1 MALNFYSKQIEK
13 EISLDQLSKLKSAEL
28 VILKDE
34 LQFAI
39 TSMDNSLLEVKKQKE
54 ENNEPYDVEWHQRVR
69 RKQKVCQ
76 AFLEEIASLDDAY
89 EAIYQKNFMK
99 LLTNYIST
107 EELDRLA
114 RDARVQT
121 DLKILEMKN
130 IKL

>member
-39 TSMDNSLLEVKKQKE
+39 ASMDNSLLEVKKQKE

-69 RKQKVCQ
+69 RKQKVCE
-76 AFLEEIASLDDAY
+76 AFLIEIAEQD
-89 EAIYQKNFMK
+89 AIYEIMYKTYFSELLLEKIGMEEYNQLEKDAKIKTEFK
-99 LLTNYIST
+99 LLK
-107 EELDRLA
+107 
-114 RDARVQT
+114 
-121 DLKILEMKN
+121 LKKSS
-130 IKL
+130 

>member
-39 TSMDNSLLEVKKQKE
+39 ASMDNSLLEVKKQKE

-69 RKQKVCQ
+69 RKQKVCE
-76 AFLEEIASLDDAY
+76 AFLIEIAEQD
-89 EAIYQKNFMK
+89 AIYEIMYKTYFSE
-99 LLTNYIST
+99 LLL
-107 EELDRLA
+107 E
-114 RDARVQT
+114 
-121 DLKILEMKN
+121 KIGMEKHE
-130 IKL
+130 KK